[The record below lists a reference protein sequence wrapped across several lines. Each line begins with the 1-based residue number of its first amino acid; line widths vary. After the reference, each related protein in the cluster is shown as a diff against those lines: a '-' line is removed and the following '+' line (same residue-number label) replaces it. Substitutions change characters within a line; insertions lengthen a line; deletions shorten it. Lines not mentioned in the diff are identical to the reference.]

1 MSTTISRRVA
11 LVLLAASLFV
21 AACGKGSDTLEG
33 TVVKDGIGCKV
44 TEVDRRTDVPT
55 ITKLAK
61 DPKDVTKKDVEKGKG
76 CGSDTETFLTLDMVG
91 ATALDGKTFVDT
103 FADGRP
109 ITARLNTSQLL
120 PGLESGIQ
128 GMKVGG
134 RRTITVPADL
144 AYGKDGSPDQ
154 GIGADESLIFV
165 VDLVAVTPAPRFCN
179 AAQGIPAGPE
189 GSDKP
194 TTVDM
199 PVEAPSD
206 KTTAKVLTPGDGAAV
221 TDKDYVTVQYLGVS
235 CASGQQFD
243 SSWDSGQAFT
253 AALKGANDPTRSVI
267 PGWTDGLVG
276 QKVGSLVQIEIPSD
290 DAYGAQGQG
299 SIAPNDPLV
308 FVIQIISASPK
319 APVETTTTVAGGD
332 ASTTTAA
339 PEVTTTTAP

>member
-1 MSTTISRRVA
+1 MSTTTSRRVA
-11 LVLLAASLFV
+11 LVLLAACLLV
-21 AACGKGSDTLEG
+21 AACGSDSDSLEG

-55 ITKLAK
+55 ITKLSK
-61 DPKDVTKKDVEKGKG
+61 DPKDVVKKDIDKGDG
-76 CGSDTETFLTLDMVG
+76 CGADTDTFLTLDLVG
-91 ATALDGKTFVDT
+91 ATALDAKTFSDT

-109 ITARLNTSQLL
+109 ITTRLNNSQLL

-154 GIGADESLIFV
+154 GIGADQSLIFV
-165 VDLVAVTPAPRFCN
+165 VDLVAVSPAPKYCN

-194 TTVDM
+194 ETVDM
-199 PVEAPSD
+199 PVEAPAD
-206 KTTAKVLTPGDGAAV
+206 KTTTKVLTPGTGAEV
-221 TDKDYVTVQYLGVS
+221 TEKDFVTVNYLGVS

-243 SSWDSGQAFT
+243 SSWDTGETFT
-253 AALKGANDPTRSVI
+253 AALKGASDQSRSVI

-276 QKVGSLVQIEIPSD
+276 QKVGSLVQLEIPSD
-290 DAYGAQGQG
+290 DAYGPQGQG
-299 SIAPNDPLV
+299 PIAPNDPLV
-308 FVIQIISASPK
+308 FVIQIVSASED
-319 APVETTTTVAGGD
+319 APVETTTTVPGGD
-332 ASTTTAA
+332 ASTTTT